1 MKKLLFLVLFC
12 VVANCVYATDI
23 NVRIFANQ
31 TIQKAQLTC
40 VSGQYRLTDENGKEI
55 LKLNENDSIT
65 LQAEGARGVRV
76 LKHDEELGIFKTVFA
91 IGEGSKN
98 IFKLSPDQAGIR
110 SRMYD
115 DQLDISVENNALR
128 IINIVE
134 LENYV
139 AGVIQSEVFGSSN
152 DLDFFKI
159 QAIIS
164 RTYAMANLRKHRRDG
179 YNLCDGVHCQ
189 AYYGRNNVEKIFQ
202 AATETAGSVLVDNN
216 RRMITAAFHA
226 NSGGQ
231 TINSE
236 DVWVTATPYLK
247 GVVDTFSFG
256 MRGSTWQKTY
266 TTSEWLDLLDKH
278 YQYDILNETELEK
291 ALNFEQNE
299 RKTHFHSTIPLRSM
313 RGDLGLRSTF
323 FSVRQEGDSV
333 ILDGRGYGHGVGLS
347 QEGAAR
353 MIREGFSV
361 EDVLK
366 FYYQNVGLAKIDDLF
381 AGEEQQF

>member
-1 MKKLLFLVLFC
+1 MKKLLSIVLFC
-12 VVANCVYATDI
+12 AAANSVFATDI

-31 TIQKAQLTC
+31 TIQKTQLDC
-40 VSGQYRLTDENGKEI
+40 VSGYYRLTDKNGKEI
-55 LKLNENDSIT
+55 LKLHENDNVT
-65 LQAEGARGVRV
+65 LQAEGSRGVRI
-76 LKHDEELGIFKTVFA
+76 LKGDKELGVFKTVFV
-91 IGEGSKN
+91 IGEGPKN
-98 IFKLSPDQAGIR
+98 IFRLSPNQAGIR

-189 AYYGRNNVEKIFQ
+189 AYYGRCNVDKIFQ
-202 AATETAGSVLVDNN
+202 AATETAGSVLVDHN
-216 RRMITAAFHA
+216 RKMITAAFHA

-236 DVWVTATPYLK
+236 DVWVRSTPYLK

-266 TTSEWLDLLDKH
+266 TTSDWLDLLHKH
-278 YQYDILNETELEK
+278 YKYNIHDETELEK
-291 ALNFEQNE
+291 ALSFEQND
-299 RKTHFHSTIPLRSM
+299 RKTHFHGTIPLRSM
-313 RGDLGLRSTF
+313 RTDLDLRSTF
-323 FSVRQEGDSV
+323 FSVRQEGDNI

-347 QEGAAR
+347 QEGAVR

-366 FYYQNVGLAKIDDLF
+366 FYYQNVGLVKIDDLF